1 MAIDQIKNK
10 IRQFKRKYYLRQ
22 LIKGGLV
29 TLLSFISLFLL
40 AILLENSFWFPSS
53 IRLIL
58 FISLLLIFLVP
69 LVTLVFIPL
78 LKILNI
84 GNNLSDLQ
92 ASREIGNYF
101 PEISDKLVNYLQI
114 SDLNASQSSLITAA
128 IEQKTKELNIFHFQ
142 EAVDF
147 SVVKK
152 YLYAF
157 LGLIGIVFLLSF
169 INTPVV
175 TESSRRIIMYDQQFK
190 KKAPFEFILENKNLN
205 VFRNESL
212 ELKLKVT
219 GKSIPESVYLRMENR
234 KVKLSKYNTDVF
246 GFKLNNINNPMDFQF
261 EAAGYY
267 SDTYKISLL
276 DRPELRT
283 FSIDLD
289 YPRYTRLEDE
299 IITNTGNLLIPEGTQ
314 IQWKLNTSHTE
325 SASLVINEEVSPFNH
340 GEGKE
345 FQLEKMALSDF
356 SYNLRLN
363 NQHGSNRS
371 EIEYQVKVIKDEY
384 PQIQVLYLPDTILYQ
399 NISMSGTLHDDY
411 GVRNIKVNYRKNYN
425 DPFKEITLLSNINET
440 DRKFFFNWPVDTL
453 LLDKSETL
461 EFYLSVFDNDGIN
474 GAKETR
480 TQKFYF
486 QKPDEEAIENL
497 LEEKSQKSENQLDKA
512 KNEAESLSEK
522 LQELEERLKTRNKM
536 EWQEEKMAEDILTD
550 RKELEKTIEELKE
563 QFDNLKKS
571 QEEFLEQ
578 DQSIKD
584 KSEQLQSLMNELLDE
599 KTKELYD
606 ELKKLLEENAN
617 SDQVRDQLD
626 KIQLNEKNLESE
638 LERAL
643 ELFKRLKMESML
655 GENIKELEK
664 LSDKQ
669 EKLAEADESQQDVKS
684 QQDEIKK
691 DFEKIEEK
699 TKNIEELNQELKNP
713 EPLQE
718 FNEDQKDINENLD
731 ELSKELE
738 QNQKPNKDTKSKQQ
752 ETSKQMKDLAKKMSE
767 MQSGMQMEMMQE
779 NIDNLRNILDNL
791 VKLSYDQEDIIED
804 FRNVRQSDPRFIELS
819 QEQLQLIDNSQVI
832 EDSLYSLSERVFQIS
847 TFITREIGTI
857 NENLSSAMD
866 ELRERNKG
874 KAMSHQQFA
883 MTSVNNLAL
892 LLSDV
897 LEQMQ
902 NAMSMASGQDAS
914 QPSMSELQK
923 QLSQQIEELK
933 KSGKSGRQL
942 SEELARMAAEQ
953 EMIRQQMKELQDK
966 LNGQPDGDKLGNSLS
981 EIIKEMEESE
991 LDLVNKQL
999 TQKLIERQKKLVTKM
1014 LEAEESMREQKID
1027 PEREGETADKYQRKN
1042 PPAYEE
1048 YLKARENEI
1057 ELLKTIPIELNPF
1070 YKKEVND
1077 YFRRLSEE
1085 DNNE

>member
-10 IRQFKRKYYLRQ
+10 IKQFKRKYYLRQ
-22 LIKGGLV
+22 LVKGGLI
-29 TLLSFISLFLL
+29 TLLSFISLSLL
-40 AILLENSFWFPSS
+40 AVLLENSFWFPST

-58 FISLLLIFLVP
+58 FISLILIFLVP
-69 LVTLVFIPL
+69 LVSLVIIPL
-78 LKILNI
+78 LKLLNI
-84 GNNLSDLQ
+84 GRHLSDIQ

-101 PEISDKLVNYLQI
+101 PDISDKLVNYLQI
-114 SDLNASQSSLITAA
+114 SQLNANQTSLISAA
-128 IEQKTKELNIFHFQ
+128 IEQKTHELNIFHFQ

-157 LGLIGIVFLLSF
+157 LGLISIVFLLSF
-169 INTPVV
+169 INTPAV
-175 TESSRRIIMYDQQFK
+175 TESSRRILLYDQQFK
-190 KKAPFEFILENKNLN
+190 KKAPFEFILENTDLN

-212 ELKLKVT
+212 DLKLKVS
-219 GKSIPESVYLRMENR
+219 GKSIPESVYIQMDNR
-234 KVKLSKYNTDVF
+234 KIKLSRYNPNAF
-246 GFKLNNINNPMDFQF
+246 GFKLNNINAPLSFQF
-261 EAAGYY
+261 EAAGYF
-267 SDTYKISLL
+267 SDEYEIHLL

-283 FSIDLD
+283 FSIALN
-289 YPRYTRLEDE
+289 YPRYTKLEDE
-299 IITNTGNLLIPEGTQ
+299 TITNTGNLLVPEGTE
-314 IQWKLNTSHTE
+314 IKWKLNTSNTQT
-325 SASLVINEEVSPFNH
+325 ASLIINDQISEFKKSTDKDYEL
-340 GEGKE
+340 GK
-345 FQLEKMALSDF
+345 LALADF
-356 SYNLRLN
+356 SYNLKLKN
-363 NQHGSNRS
+363 DYGANRS

-399 NISMSGTLHDDY
+399 SISLSGNLHDDY
-411 GVRNIKVNYRKNYN
+411 GIKSVRVNYRKKYS
-425 DPFKEITLLSNINET
+425 DPFQQFSLQSNINQT
-440 DRKFFFNWPVDTL
+440 DTKFFFNWPLDSL
-453 LLDKSETL
+453 ALDKTETL
-461 EFYLSVFDNDGIN
+461 EFYISVFDNDGIN

-480 TQKFYF
+480 SQKYYF
-486 QKPDEEAIENL
+486 QKPDEKAIENL
-497 LEEKSQKSENQLDKA
+497 LEEKSQKSEDQLDKA
-512 KNEAESLSEK
+512 RNEAESLSEK
-522 LQELEERLKTRNKM
+522 LKELEERLKTRNKM
-536 EWQEEKMAEDILTD
+536 EWQEEKMAEDILKE
-550 RKELEKTIEELKE
+550 REELEKTIEELKE
-563 QFDNLKKS
+563 QFENLKKS
-571 QEEFLEQ
+571 QDEFLEQ

-599 KTKELYD
+599 KTKQLYD
-606 ELKKLLEENAN
+606 ELKKLLEENSN

-626 KIQLNEKNLESE
+626 KIQLNEKNLENE

-643 ELFKRLKMESML
+643 ELFKRLKLESML
-655 GENIKELEK
+655 GENIKDLEQ
-664 LSDKQ
+664 LSQKQ
-669 EKLAEADESQQDVKS
+669 EALAEKSSSPQDAS
-684 QQDEIKK
+684 DQEDIRQE
-691 DFEKIEEK
+691 FQEIEEK
-699 TKNIEELNQELKNP
+699 IQKMEELNQELKTP
-713 EPLQE
+713 EPLKE
-718 FNEDQKDINENLD
+718 FNKDEEEIKENLD

-738 QNQKPNKDTKSKQQ
+738 QNSKPNQDTKSKQQ
-752 ETSKQMKDLAKKMSE
+752 ETSQQMKDLAQKMAE
-767 MQSGMQMEMMQE
+767 MQNNMQMDMMQE

-791 VKLSYDQEDIIED
+791 VKLSFDQEDIIED
-804 FRNVRQSDPRFIELS
+804 FRKVRQSDPRFIELS
-819 QEQLQLIDNSQVI
+819 QEQLQLIDNAQVI

-847 TFITREIGTI
+847 AFITREIGAI

-874 KAMSHQQFA
+874 KAMSNQQFA

-902 NAMSMASGQDAS
+902 NAMSMASGQDS
-914 QPSMSELQK
+914 PQPSMSELQK

-966 LNGQPDGDKLGNSLS
+966 LNGQPDGEKIGNSLS

-999 TQKLIERQKKLVTKM
+999 TQRLIERQKKLVTKM

-1027 PEREGETADKYQRKN
+1027 PEREGQTADNFQRKN